1 MALLLAAGSVVLLL
15 PPASARQTGPSIE
28 PDPPPGISDP
38 ALMLDLVAVML
49 AAGRPLGSAL
59 DVVGGLCEQTTAEG
73 LQRLAAGLALG
84 LAWEEAWA
92 LAAGQPAAGP
102 VPGRPG
108 ATHALAD
115 LRYALTYA
123 AGSGAPAARVLQ
135 AQAAQLRRRRMR
147 SLERRAAVLGV
158 RLVLPLGLCALPA
171 FAALTVLPLLMSLLP
186 NLD

>member
-1 MALLLAAGSVVLLL
+1 MALLLASGSVVLLL
-15 PPASARQTGPSIE
+15 PPRPAREAEPSVD
-28 PDPPPGISDP
+28 PGPPPGISDP

-59 DVVGGLCEQTTAEG
+59 DVVGRLCERTTAEA
-73 LQRLAAGLALG
+73 LQRLAAGLGLG

-92 LAAGQPAAGP
+92 LAAGQPAADP
-102 VPGRPG
+102 APGRPG

-147 SLERRAAVLGV
+147 ALERRAAVLGV

-186 NLD
+186 DLG